1 MDESGSWPESRFFEL
16 AARRLSSDNRIKGS
30 GMTWRTSRGKRV
42 LTGTER
48 EFFLTAFGSLVDEI
62 RAELAG
68 HRDPVEFGIAV
79 FDRLQP
85 WSKLA
90 VLADVGSALIHKTK
104 ECPKHTAVSEG
115 AIAAVFSQMHVLIEI
130 EIDVEADTNH
140 EDRFIFRKQVH
151 AALEELCPRAD
162 RPEITCGDINEWY
175 YVLQTLSDRI
185 LWDQDYLTADAFM
198 DLDPDGTKDARKWSG
213 IDQEYVTAI
222 APDPREAERLLLLK
236 RLREL
241 YVEIEF

>member
-1 MDESGSWPESRFFEL
+1 
-16 AARRLSSDNRIKGS
+16 
-30 GMTWRTSRGKRV
+30 MTWRTSCGKRV

-68 HRDPVEFGIAV
+68 HRDPVEYGIAV

-104 ECPKHTAVSEG
+104 DCPKHTAVSEA
-115 AIAAVFSQMHVLIEI
+115 AIAAVFCQMHVLIEI
-130 EIDVEADTNH
+130 EIDIESHAVH
-140 EDRFIFRKQVH
+140 EDRFLFRKQVCS
-151 AALEELCPRAD
+151 ALEELCPKAD
-162 RPEITCGDINEWY
+162 RPEITCGNTREWY
-175 YVLQTLSDRI
+175 YALQTLSDRI
-185 LWDQDYLTADAFM
+185 LWDQDYLTADVFM
-198 DLDPDGTKDARKWSG
+198 DLDPDGTRDVRQMTG
-213 IDQEYVTAI
+213 IDGEYVITI

-241 YVEIEF
+241 YVEIEEF

>member
-1 MDESGSWPESRFFEL
+1 
-16 AARRLSSDNRIKGS
+16 
-30 GMTWRTSRGKRV
+30 MTWRTSRGKRV

-48 EFFLTAFGSLVDEI
+48 ELFLTAFGSLVDDI

-68 HRDPVEFGIAV
+68 HRDPAEFGIAV

-104 ECPKHTAVSEG
+104 KCPEHTAVGEG

-130 EIDVEADTNH
+130 EIDIASDMDH

-151 AALEELCPRAD
+151 TAMEELCPKAD
-162 RPEITCGDINEWY
+162 RPAITCGDVNQWY
-175 YVLQTLSDRI
+175 DALRALSDRI
-185 LWDQDYLTADAFM
+185 LWDQDYLTADVFM
-198 DLDPDGTKDARKWSG
+198 DLDPDGARDVRKLTG

-222 APDPREAERLLLLK
+222 APDPSESECRLLLK
-236 RLREL
+236 RLFDLSLEA
-241 YVEIEF
+241 YEF

>member
-1 MDESGSWPESRFFEL
+1 
-16 AARRLSSDNRIKGS
+16 
-30 GMTWRTSRGKRV
+30 MTWRTSRGKRV

-104 ECPKHTAVSEG
+104 KMS
-115 AIAAVFSQMHVLIEI
+115 
-130 EIDVEADTNH
+130 
-140 EDRFIFRKQVH
+140 
-151 AALEELCPRAD
+151 
-162 RPEITCGDINEWY
+162 
-175 YVLQTLSDRI
+175 
-185 LWDQDYLTADAFM
+185 
-198 DLDPDGTKDARKWSG
+198 
-213 IDQEYVTAI
+213 
-222 APDPREAERLLLLK
+222 
-236 RLREL
+236 
-241 YVEIEF
+241 

>member
-1 MDESGSWPESRFFEL
+1 
-16 AARRLSSDNRIKGS
+16 
-30 GMTWRTSRGKRV
+30 MTWRTSRGKRV

-48 EFFLTAFGSLVDEI
+48 ELFLTAFGMLVDEI

-68 HRDPVEFGIAV
+68 HRDPAEFGIAV
-79 FDRLQP
+79 FDGLQP

-90 VLADVGSALIHKTK
+90 VLADVGSALIYKSK

-115 AIAAVFSQMHVLIEI
+115 AIAAVFCQMHDLIQI
-130 EIDVEADTNH
+130 EIDMESDTDH
-140 EDRFIFRKQVH
+140 EHRFLFRKQVCS
-151 AALEELCPRAD
+151 AMAELCPKAD

-175 YVLQTLSDRI
+175 YALQTLSDRI

-222 APDPREAERLLLLK
+222 APDPSESERLLLLK